1 MTENLKNNTLFRGTY
16 LYSPYM
22 GVAPRKKITVYKHK
36 IKVITKSLNKNVC
49 KIKRLRLGYK
59 ERKMFKTMLETCL
72 LYLSNHF
79 CDFCPAKIAVQL
91 MFSCSEA
98 SCT

>member
-1 MTENLKNNTLFRGTY
+1 
-16 LYSPYM
+16 M
-22 GVAPRKKITVYKHK
+22 GVPPREKITVYKHK
-36 IKVITKSLNKNVC
+36 ITVITKSLNKNVS

-72 LYLSNHF
+72 VYLSNHI
-79 CDFCPAKIAVQL
+79 CDFCPAKIGVQL
-91 MFSCSEA
+91 MCSFSEA